1 MVHFCTAMIYKSA
14 LLDNSN
20 TSQSKLV
27 KVYKNG
33 IFKQFKY
40 LVDFRKVGMYNL
52 NNKSIEMGKEKE
64 PQRTAIRCD
73 SIHQLLTVDDDIF

>member
-1 MVHFCTAMIYKSA
+1 MS
-14 LLDNSN
+14 
-20 TSQSKLV
+20 
-27 KVYKNG
+27 KNG

-52 NNKSIEMGKEKE
+52 DNKSIEKGKEKE